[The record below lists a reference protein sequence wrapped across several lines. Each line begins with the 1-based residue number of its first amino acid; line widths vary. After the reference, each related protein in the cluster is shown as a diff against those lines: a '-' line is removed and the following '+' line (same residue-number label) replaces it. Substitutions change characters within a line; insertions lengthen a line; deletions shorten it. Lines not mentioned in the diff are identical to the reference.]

1 MANKETSHPSRANKS
16 SGLRKTIRPLLPPLL
31 DIVIVFPLC
40 VYDSLVTSM
49 VVNSLDMLLLLLL
62 AQLKSSLQIMLTMLV
77 SQNNLPCILN
87 TFQPILQ
94 LFLCT
99 KVWRVCYIQGKLPKQ
114 SWIRIYRYISGLKC
128 SIRISRFLLTVKLNL
143 LQYFINDNHY
153 RKDNK

>member
-16 SGLRKTIRPLLPPLL
+16 CGLRKTIRPLLPPLL

-77 SQNNLPCILN
+77 SQNTLVLYTVYILSN
-87 TFQPILQ
+87 HFYNFSYARKYDAFVTF
-94 LFLCT
+94 
-99 KVWRVCYIQGKLPKQ
+99 RV
-114 SWIRIYRYISGLKC
+114 
-128 SIRISRFLLTVKLNL
+128 N
-143 LQYFINDNHY
+143 
-153 RKDNK
+153 